1 MRVKYFTDTDFPW
14 PPYSL
19 HFTWQALMCRVLKIM
34 TTRGKLM
41 WRFWDTT
48 GDSDVPPP
56 DLQAGKLSF
65 VAFSSHSLSLTFW
78 LNHCDICGRWGGEIL
93 SVSAEW
99 CPHPLISLRISLLLP
114 PPYITQ
120 QSHSGSPS
128 LMSHPLTSLMTTSG
142 NWCEEFG
149 TQLVSVMSHPPICRQ
164 ENFHLLLFQVI
175 LILWLSG
182 WITATSVKFFEV
194 WKRLNDS

>member
-1 MRVKYFTDTDFPW
+1 MTAINGAFCARKWGWSTSLTQIFPDRHIR
-14 PPYSL
+14 YIL
-19 HFTWQALMCRVLKIM
+19 HDKHWCAGYWKSWQPDKLMC
-34 TTRGKLM
+34 
-41 WRFWDTT
+41 RFWDTT

-93 SVSAEW
+93 RVSAEW

-142 NWCEEFG
+142 NWCEDFG

-164 ENFHLLLFQVI
+164 ENFHLLLF
-175 LILWLSG
+175 
-182 WITATSVKFFEV
+182 K
-194 WKRLNDS
+194 